1 MNEKINLATALNS
14 ISDYWSP
21 RPIARMNEYNVM
33 LVKVQG
39 TFVWH
44 KHDATDDFFLV
55 LKGALEIQMRDRT
68 VTLGPGELFVVP
80 KEAHILLIEPV
91 GTVTTGDPHP
101 THS

>member
-1 MNEKINLATALNS
+1 
-14 ISDYWSP
+14 
-21 RPIARMNEYNVM
+21 MNEYNVM

-68 VTLGPGELFVVP
+68 VTLGPGELFVRPLKASSIVLAQP
-80 KEAHILLIEPV
+80 KRRTSCSSSRSAR
-91 GTVTTGDPHP
+91 
-101 THS
+101 